1 MRDSLSQWAGQC
13 SSVQVTGRRT
23 CDKVGSGMSV
33 HGLRLLRG
41 VGRNYVRYFPGTLG
55 KRQLARNCLVPQ
67 FRERSVRRE
76 ARTRFGARFLVDSA
90 DLIQRHLYLFGVWE
104 PHLTHWLRHRLTSGD
119 VFVDVGANIG
129 YFSVLG
135 SSLVGP
141 SGSVLAVEASLAFH
155 RRLLQHAHMNRCANL
170 RAIHAAVSD
179 QDQTLKF
186 VQASSRN
193 TGATSTVPYSGPA
206 ESEFEVGAHP
216 LTQLLSEGEMERAR
230 VIKID
235 VEGAEGAAVRGLSSA
250 LTRLRQDAEVVVE
263 VTPERMRA
271 LGDSTDEL
279 LRTFVDSGFHA
290 YRLIN
295 DYDPGSYPSALR
307 RPQPPRRWRKPITE
321 EMDLV
326 FSRIDAE
333 WLT

>member
-1 MRDSLSQWAGQC
+1 
-13 SSVQVTGRRT
+13 
-23 CDKVGSGMSV
+23 MSV
-33 HGLRLLRG
+33 HGLRLLQG
-41 VGRNYVRYFPGTLG
+41 VGRNYVRYFPVALG
-55 KRQLARNCLVPQ
+55 KREFARKYMAPQL
-67 FRERSVRRE
+67 REHSVRRE
-76 ARTRFGARFLVDSA
+76 ARTRFGARFLVDSE

-104 PHLTHWLRHRLTSGD
+104 PHLSHWLRQRLKSGD

-141 SGSVLAVEASLAFH
+141 SGSVVAVEASPAFH
-155 RRLLQHAHMNRCANL
+155 RRLLQHANMNRCSNL
-170 RAIHAAVSD
+170 RAVHAAVSD
-179 QDQTLKF
+179 QDETLKF
-186 VQASSRN
+186 IQASSRN

-206 ESEFEVGAHP
+206 ESEFEVDAHP
-216 LTQLLSEGEMERAR
+216 LTQLLSEGEIERAR

-250 LTRLRQDAEVVVE
+250 LNRLRQDAEVVVE
-263 VTPERMRA
+263 VTPQRMNA
-271 LGDSTDEL
+271 LGDSADEL

-295 DYDPGSYPSALR
+295 DYDPGSYPSAMR
-307 RPQPPRRWRKPITE
+307 RPQAPRRWRRPITE